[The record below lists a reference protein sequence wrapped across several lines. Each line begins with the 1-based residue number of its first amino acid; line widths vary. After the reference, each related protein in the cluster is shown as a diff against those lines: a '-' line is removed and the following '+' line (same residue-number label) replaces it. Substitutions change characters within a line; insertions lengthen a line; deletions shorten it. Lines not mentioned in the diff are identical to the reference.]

1 MQKHIRIIEH
11 PQIGELTLI
20 ADYKYKGIRY
30 CVSTQKNKI
39 LFNPLYIDRV
49 LPLSDDTINWFINSK
64 QKIRL
69 KYPSIEHFAYSAD
82 TVQEILTFRIIFAVE
97 EKLKDSLSAQLNKDI
112 LTIRYPI
119 GYDFGREANQRAIKN
134 VIKHFTV
141 LEAKRILPDRLH
153 RIADQYGFCVNS
165 VRISVAK
172 MRWGSC
178 SNRKVVALSAYLLF
192 LPNHL
197 VDFVIVHEL
206 CHTLQMNHGKEFYDE
221 LGKIY
226 PQYKTLDKELKTIG
240 REVSKYF

>member
-30 CVSTQKNKI
+30 CVSAHKNKI

-69 KYPSIEHFAYSAD
+69 KYPSIEHFAYSAE
-82 TVQEILTFRIIFAVE
+82 TVQETLTFRIIFAVE
-97 EKLKDSLSAQLNKDI
+97 EKLKDSLSAQLNKEI

-134 VIKHFTV
+134 VISV
-141 LEAKRILPDRLH
+141 DRK
-153 RIADQYGFCVNS
+153 S
-165 VRISVAK
+165 VV
-172 MRWGSC
+172 
-178 SNRKVVALSAYLLF
+178 
-192 LPNHL
+192 
-197 VDFVIVHEL
+197 
-206 CHTLQMNHGKEFYDE
+206 
-221 LGKIY
+221 
-226 PQYKTLDKELKTIG
+226 
-240 REVSKYF
+240 